1 MTRDEVL
8 ALISGA
14 ERDGREELGLWNQR
28 IGELPPEIGRLKKL
42 KHIDLEGNGLT
53 SLPAELFELESL
65 ERLDLRNNALP
76 TLPPSIAKL
85 KRLEALYVQ
94 RNEFSAL
101 PVELAR
107 CTKLKTLGLDGRQL
121 SSLPPE
127 IAQLQN
133 LSTLDLRSNQ
143 LSSLPPEVA
152 QLQNLSTLDL
162 QNNQLP
168 EEYQRPWSELRT
180 YLASLAEGEPLYE
193 AKLLLVGEGDV
204 GKTCLSKAMR
214 AAPGTWS
221 QVFNEKS
228 QTTPGIKID
237 IGSLKVPNSQAGSSE
252 PISINIWDFG
262 GQERY
267 YITHQFFF
275 SPRTL
280 YCLVWRP
287 RKGHSAGNVEEWMER
302 IERRVP
308 NARVLVISTH
318 CDEPGNPEL
327 DEGDLQSKFGE
338 MIAGFHAIDNK
349 SGTGIPELLE
359 AIGKEASGLEQ
370 MGRPFNPRWKAVRD
384 EALGLA
390 GECPEL
396 TRDAV
401 DEMAKKQGLSDDDT
415 DVLLDLLHDLGRVV
429 YYRHDE
435 GLRDRVVINPEW
447 LTQAIGYVLNDEVT
461 IENNGEL
468 LHSRLDDIWRKHGNE
483 AKEWIVYERKY
494 HPFFLRLMEKFDIS
508 YRLPDRP
515 TDKLASLVAQSVEF
529 KAPALPWKIDT
540 TLAAGQKELS
550 LICEMD
556 HRPDGLMAWMTVR
569 NHRFAREHQRSHWRY
584 GVFLSDL
591 GQEALVLSCV
601 S

>member
-133 LSTLDLRSNQ
+133 LSTLDL
-143 LSSLPPEVA
+143 
-152 QLQNLSTLDL
+152 

-275 SPRTL
+275 SPRAL

>member
-1 MTRDEVL
+1 ME
-8 ALISGA
+8 
-14 ERDGREELGLWNQR
+14 
-28 IGELPPEIGRLKKL
+28 
-42 KHIDLEGNGLT
+42 
-53 SLPAELFELESL
+53 
-65 ERLDLRNNALP
+65 
-76 TLPPSIAKL
+76 
-85 KRLEALYVQ
+85 KR
-94 RNEFSAL
+94 
-101 PVELAR
+101 
-107 CTKLKTLGLDGRQL
+107 

-133 LSTLDLRSNQ
+133 LSKLY
-143 LSSLPPEVA
+143 
-152 QLQNLSTLDL
+152 L

-275 SPRTL
+275 SPRAL

-591 GQEALVLSCV
+591 GQEALVLICESKAFNCKMSV
-601 S
+601 WQDRQR